1 MFSEY
6 GMDKDIVKKNGENI
20 FQRGDT
26 FTLQM
31 NYYTFISVLKYFL
44 DKSNLIDDDQMFFHI
59 NIKDLLSSYWDGVG
73 DWKD

>member
-20 FQRGDT
+20 FRRGDT

-31 NYYTFISVLKYFL
+31 NYYTCISVVKDFL